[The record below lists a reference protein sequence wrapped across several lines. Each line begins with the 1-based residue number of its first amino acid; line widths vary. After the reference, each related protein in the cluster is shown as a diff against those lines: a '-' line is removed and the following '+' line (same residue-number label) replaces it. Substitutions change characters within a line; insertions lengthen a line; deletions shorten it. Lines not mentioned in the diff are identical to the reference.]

1 MDQALEAL
9 SKAVDNELLTQ
20 QRIRMD
26 QEEDSDNGSGRRQ
39 RMLFA

>member
-26 QEEDSDNGSGRRQ
+26 QEEGSDKGGGGRQ
-39 RMLFA
+39 MLFA